1 MVNDSNFSKLI
12 LEKIDNKEN
21 LTDDELRELV
31 KEFFYRERIKKEENS
46 EETSTVIILQ
56 GRYFLIDW
64 TYYPGSAVCLDK
76 FNSTFL
82 SQPQEV
88 YLREKKLECWV
99 DKYGRVIY

>member
-1 MVNDSNFSKLI
+1 MKNEAKLI

-21 LTDDELRELV
+21 FTEDELRELV
-31 KEFFYRERIKKEENS
+31 SVFFYRERIKKEENTEVS
-46 EETSTVIILQ
+46 STVIILQ

-88 YLREKKLECWV
+88 YLREKTVKYWV
-99 DKYGRVIY
+99 DEYGRIIY

>member
-1 MVNDSNFSKLI
+1 MENNSDFEKLI

-64 TYYPGSAVCLDK
+64 TYYPGSAVCPDK
-76 FNSTFL
+76 LNSTFL
-82 SQPQEV
+82 YQPQEV
-88 YLREKKLECWV
+88 YLREKTVKYWV
-99 DKYGRVIY
+99 DKYGRILY

>member
-1 MVNDSNFSKLI
+1 MTDVSDFEKSI

-46 EETSTVIILQ
+46 EKTSTVIILQ

-88 YLREKKLECWV
+88 YLREKTVKYWV
-99 DKYGRVIY
+99 DKYGRILY

>member
-1 MVNDSNFSKLI
+1 MVNDSNFEKLI

-64 TYYPGSAVCLDK
+64 TYYPGIADCLDK
-76 FNSTFL
+76 LNSTFL

-88 YLREKKLECWV
+88 YLREKKLEYWV
-99 DKYGRVIY
+99 DKYGRILY

>member
-1 MVNDSNFSKLI
+1 MEIDSDFSKLI

-64 TYYPGSAVCLDK
+64 TYYPGSAV
-76 FNSTFL
+76 
-82 SQPQEV
+82 
-88 YLREKKLECWV
+88 
-99 DKYGRVIY
+99 